1 MVLKR
6 SRWSGLLG
14 GMLCGLC
21 LQACTSTSLREP
33 SPVPVVR
40 PSVPATPQP
49 GAQSPVPPAI
59 PAPPP
64 DIPGQPQPGMPPIPA
79 IPPIPPQGQLPA
91 QDVQARGRFALLLP
105 LQSDALGPAA
115 QAVRAGVTIAQE
127 REPQGIQVNVVET
140 GDSQMEALSGYA
152 LATSDHDIV
161 IGPLSRSG
169 VTAVAQSSAID
180 RPTIALTQPEFQA
193 PDRPASPKLLAI
205 GLSIEDEARQV
216 ASWASNSAKKAYVLH
231 TQAAWQR
238 RAAGAFDAQWRRMGK
253 DAEIIEL
260 PATDGFLNGRA
271 LLQLKR
277 RLQGDKESLF
287 FAALDFTQA
296 KQLRA
301 IMGGAL
307 PIYGTSQLN
316 AFTLSDQPGTER
328 ADDLT
333 GVRLMDIPWQLQ
345 SDHPFVMIYPKLTLP
360 ADQKRSPDIERL
372 YALGIDAYRIA
383 RQVAAG
389 RTEFEVDGVTGR
401 LKVRFDGKEARFER
415 VLQPAIYRDGVV
427 VPVDAASR

>member
-33 SPVPVVR
+33 SPVPVIP
-40 PSVPATPQP
+40 PSVPARPPGTQPEMPLGTP
-49 GAQSPVPPAI
+49 AQ
-59 PAPPP
+59 
-64 DIPGQPQPGMPPIPA
+64 IPGQPQPPVPSVPSVPALPPMTQ
-79 IPPIPPQGQLPA
+79 PQVPSPG

-105 LQSDALGPAA
+105 LQSDALGQAA
-115 QAVRAGVTIAQE
+115 QAVRAGVMAAQE
-127 REPQGIQVNVVET
+127 REPQGIRLDVLET
-140 GDSQMEALSGYA
+140 GDSQADTLSGYA
-152 LATSDHDIV
+152 LATADHDIV

-169 VTAVAQSSAID
+169 VTAVAQSGAID

-193 PDRPASPKLLAI
+193 PDKAASPKLLAI

-216 ASWASNSAKKAYVLH
+216 ANWANKSAKKAYVLH
-231 TQAAWQR
+231 TPAAWQR
-238 RAAGAFDAQWRRMGK
+238 RAAGAFDTQWRRLGK

-260 PATDGFLNGRA
+260 PAADGFLNGRA
-271 LLQLKR
+271 LLQLKK
-277 RLQGDKESLF
+277 RLQGDKESLL
-287 FAALDFTQA
+287 FAALDVTQA

-301 IMGGAL
+301 IMGNAL

-316 AFTLSDQPGTER
+316 AFTLADQPGTER
-328 ADDLT
+328 AEDLT
-333 GVRLMDIPWQLQ
+333 GVRLMDVPWQLQ
-345 SDHPFVMIYPKLTLP
+345 SDHPAVMTYPKLTVP

-383 RQVAAG
+383 RQIASG
-389 RTEFEVDGVTGR
+389 QTEFEVDGVTGR

-415 VLQPAIYRDGVV
+415 LLQPAIYRDGVV
-427 VPVDAASR
+427 VPIDAASR